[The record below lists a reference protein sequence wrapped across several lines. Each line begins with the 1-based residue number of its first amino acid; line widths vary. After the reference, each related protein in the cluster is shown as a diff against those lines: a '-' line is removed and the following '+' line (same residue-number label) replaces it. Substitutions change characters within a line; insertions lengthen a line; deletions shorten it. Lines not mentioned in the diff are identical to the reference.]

1 MILSEET
8 HCLRGGK
15 IIRVRQGDI
24 SALACAE
31 GVMGL
36 TALPPPRWAFRV
48 RSITPFSEH

>member
-36 TALPPPRWAFRV
+36 TTPLPRWDFRV